1 MVFAL
6 NQVSINTITKKHR
19 VDSGVEIGRYEA
31 NSTLFSPSK
40 MSQKLTSCKNKIKCS
55 WFLCFSSKIFFLD
68 KTSRCNGN
76 AQMGQKMTQL

>member
-40 MSQKLTSCKNKIKCS
+40 MSQKLTSCKNKIKRS
-55 WFLCFSSKIFFLD
+55 WFLCFSSKIFFLG